1 MPILAHGVYPLHYG
15 QRTMI
20 NINVFSVHCPLSNVD
35 CHVSYQSIYAI
46 TVLCAS
52 LSLLGFPSL
61 YVFYVSPKQCLG
73 ALRGFFDRTW
83 LQFYTF
89 SQDSVKEG
97 MLLLSAGCSFYIR
110 QCLYYAIAIVGSIV
124 KQKPKTGVRF
134 TKHF

>member
-1 MPILAHGVYPLHYG
+1 MDQMPILAHGVHPLHYG

-20 NINVFSVHCPLSNVD
+20 NINIFSVHCPLSNVH
-35 CHVSYQSIYAI
+35 CRVSYQSIHAI

-61 YVFYVSPKQCLG
+61 YVFYVSPKQCLD

-97 MLLLSAGCSFYIR
+97 MLLLSAGCSFYIYVNVCIMLVLD
-110 QCLYYAIAIVGSIV
+110 Q
-124 KQKPKTGVRF
+124 
-134 TKHF
+134 